1 MEMKKVTA
9 IVLNYNSFT
18 DCEKCLGYLR
28 KQDYPNLSVIVV
40 DNCSTME
47 GEQNRLRE
55 ICKGSELILN
65 SNNSGFSAGNNVGLR
80 EAVKRG
86 SDWMLVINPDVEL
99 RDEHYVSYVMQ
110 QLPNWPQSAVVGT
123 NVLLPS
129 GEKQNPMREVTA
141 LEEIFWPLEMIKQ
154 KLGIWDGYRVKDETG
169 YCEKVSGCCF
179 FISREFLL
187 KNNYLDENVFMY
199 CEEPIL
205 AKCVIKQGFK
215 ELYIGEL
222 TANHEH
228 YNHTKQGNSASKM
241 KLFLESRIY
250 YIKEY
255 SEYSPI
261 RKAFAVLSR
270 KAQGCL
276 WERRRE
282 TMMNT
287 VRK

>member
-18 DCEKCLGYLR
+18 DCEKCLGFLR
-28 KQDYPNLSVIVV
+28 KQDYPNISVIVV

-47 GEQNRLRE
+47 GEQNRLE
-55 ICKGSELILN
+55 GICEESELILN
-65 SNNSGFSAGNNVGLR
+65 SNNSGFSTGNNIGLR

-99 RDEHYVSYVMQ
+99 RDEHYVSYVIQ
-110 QLPNWPQSAVVGT
+110 QLTNWPETAVVGT

-129 GEKQNPMREVTA
+129 GEKQNPMREITA
-141 LEEIFWPLEMIKQ
+141 FEEIFWPLEMVKQ
-154 KLGIWDGYRVKDETG
+154 KLGVWDGYRSKDETG

-187 KNNYLDENVFMY
+187 KNDYLDENVFMY

-205 AKCVIKQGFK
+205 AKCVAKQGFR
-215 ELYIGEL
+215 ELYIKEV

-228 YNHTKQGNSASKM
+228 YNHAKHGNSATKM
-241 KLFLESRIY
+241 KLFLDSRMY
-250 YIKEY
+250 FIKEY
-255 SEYSPI
+255 SGYKSTI
-261 RKAFAVLSR
+261 QWVAVLSR
-270 KAQGCL
+270 RLQSRVYAWRGK
-276 WERRRE
+276 R
-282 TMMNT
+282 
-287 VRK
+287 